1 MSSSPLVHSLGSA
14 THAYEQPTGGW
25 FLNNAGWVTGSEST
39 LVVDTLATEARTAA
53 LLAAVRAESG
63 HDGAQLMAAITHW
76 HGDHAHGANQI
87 HDAGGTT
94 VTTGHSAAMIA
105 AGPHLFEQVFAFDG
119 WGDVTPPKI
128 DFVVSEKTT
137 YDLGGVTVDLLPVPW
152 VAHTEGDLVVHVPS
166 DGVLFTG
173 DLVFVGVVPLVMA
186 GTAAGWIQ
194 ALDWLPTLEHRHL
207 VPGHGPMQ
215 GADSTAIADLREY
228 LSWLLDVTAVDS
240 PDFAALDAQ
249 ARERWAAWSEHE
261 RHAVNL
267 IKTHAD
273 QHGRTAD
280 IPTMAM
286 AMLKPFGGPIKL
298 DI

>member
-1 MSSSPLVHSLGSA
+1 MSHSPLVHALGSA

-25 FLNNAGWVTGSEST
+25 FLNNAGWVTGSART
-39 LVVDTLATEARTAA
+39 LLVDTLATEARTAA
-53 LLAAVRAESG
+53 LLAAVREDTG
-63 HDGAQLMAAITHW
+63 HEGHQLLAAITHW
-76 HGDHAHGANQI
+76 HGDHAHGANQVVN
-87 HDAGGTT
+87 AGGRIA
-94 VTTGHSAAMIA
+94 TTGHSAQMIS
-105 AGPHLFEQVFAFDG
+105 AGPHLFEQVFAYDG

-128 DFVVSEKTT
+128 DILVSEKTT
-137 YDLGGVTVDLLPVPW
+137 VDLGDVSVDLLPVPW
-152 VAHTEGDLVVHVPS
+152 TAHTAGDLVVHVPS

-194 ALDWLPTLEHRHL
+194 ALDWLPTLGHRRL

-228 LSWLLDVTAVDS
+228 LSWLLDVTAADA

-249 ARERWAAWSEHE
+249 ARERWATWSEGE

-273 QHGRTAD
+273 QHGAEAD
-280 IPTMAM
+280 VTSMAM